1 MMMKKILVAFLV
13 TAAVCSCY
21 RKPLYLGE
29 PVETDIS
36 VSANMS
42 IETIWDTDWKTNL
55 RYEWDEELYGPIGYR
70 SDFDYITGDFY
81 RITSGDR
88 EFSLSEQFKMNE
100 LTKINVT
107 LGRTYDALFYSELN
121 NNIHSDSPGNEYFRV
136 ETQAAGS
143 KVVKF
148 DIDYPLMEQ
157 PDELFSEM
165 KDKLLISPE
174 SGHYKKVE
182 RDGKIIG
189 VYNID
194 VTIVPVTYIYIF
206 QFVFVD
212 DDKSIPF
219 ITKDVTGLTINGL
232 ARSKDLF
239 TGKTFTD
246 KAKIFTSD
254 IKPGQWEGDSLRFV
268 SRILTYGLPSDIA
281 EGSSWSE
288 QDDSKCQLGIE
299 LRTVSGEI
307 RQGAVD
313 ITQIMRKKNKGGV
326 ITIVLKNSTINT
338 DPSEG
343 GGFDI
348 NIGEWDDIETDI
360 IL

>member
-55 RYEWDEELYGPIGYR
+55 RYEWDEELYGPIGYVTDLE
-70 SDFDYITGDFY
+70 SVTGDFY
-81 RITSGDR
+81 HINSEKRDFSISN
-88 EFSLSEQFKMNE
+88 EFKIDTP
-100 LTKINVT
+100 TKINIT
-107 LGRTYDALFYSELN
+107 LGRTYDALFYSDLK
-121 NNIHSDSPGNEYFRV
+121 NNIHSDSPENIYFKV
-136 ETQAAGS
+136 ETKGIGS
-143 KVVKF
+143 KAITF
-148 DIDYPLMEQ
+148 DIDYPLVEQ
-157 PDELFSEM
+157 PDELFSGM
-165 KDKLLISPE
+165 KSRLFISPE
-174 SGHYKKVE
+174 STEKVHT
-182 RDGKIIG
+182 
-189 VYNID
+189 ID
-194 VTIVPVTYIYIF
+194 VTVVPATYIYVF
-206 QFVFVD
+206 QLVFVD
-212 DDKSIPF
+212 DDKSLPF
-219 ITKDVTGLTINGL
+219 ITKNVESLSINGL

-246 KAKIFTSD
+246 KGKIYTTD
-254 IKPGQWEGDSLRFV
+254 IKPGQWEADSLRFV

-281 EGSSWSE
+281 EGSSWEE
-288 QDDSKCQLGIE
+288 QDDAVCQIGIE